1 MRGAAHEVNA
11 HHAVV
16 VVHGVEVLS
25 IGEAG
30 LRQAVRPVESMRE
43 AVDADRIHGAVDVE
57 QRRAAVPGTSD
68 IGGPAELVFKV
79 RPGIVDH
86 VAVAV
91 GLDLGKLAAVGM
103 VAVVGEADDIA
114 HHLGIGRRAG
124 GHVHHGGVAALGE
137 QVDAGIVPIPAGL
150 DHPVDRSKVRY
161 GDGAAA
167 RSSVTAAGP
176 ARTAAAQHLRCQHG
190 PGFDAAVSIHGDFG
204 LALIVT
210 HRAFRA
216 GAVGT
221 VQIAGIVAQR
231 TEGHLQRIHAH
242 IAHQSQLPLKRGAQ
256 CAGPEGL
263 DISGQLVAAENTAL
277 DVAVNG
283 VEALVVVIEG
293 TVFHPAH
300 IVGGGVDH
308 LQHRSRRHRNAAGR
322 GHGLGGEEQGVGRQ
336 AHKGL
341 VRAGHHA
348 GAAARPAAGAAAD
361 AGGRAVPADKAHQA
375 AGGADVVPGI
385 AARRRRLGQQVHHG
399 ALGQHGTGLVAVG
412 RVAHTGARHGDRHRA
427 DGRAGGVAGR
437 ADKGAHQPAGQAVV
451 ADLEPGHAA
460 SHVGFRVAEV
470 YALGHHRQTGRGGG
484 RALAQV
490 DARRGLERTAGRRRT
505 AVTGTSAAGTSTA
518 AGAAAAA

>member
-1 MRGAAHEVNA
+1 
-11 HHAVV
+11 
-16 VVHGVEVLS
+16 
-25 IGEAG
+25 
-30 LRQAVRPVESMRE
+30 
-43 AVDADRIHGAVDVE
+43 
-57 QRRAAVPGTSD
+57 
-68 IGGPAELVFKV
+68 
-79 RPGIVDH
+79 
-86 VAVAV
+86 
-91 GLDLGKLAAVGM
+91 M

-114 HHLGIGRRAG
+114 HHLGIGRRGGHAVRMPGTGPAVDAEHLAG
-124 GHVHHGGVAALGE
+124 GYVHHGGVAALGE

-150 DHPVDRSKVRY
+150 DHLINRSKVRY

-167 RSSVTAAGP
+167 RSSDTAAGP

-190 PGFDAAVSIHGDFG
+190 PGFDAAVSIHRDFG

-263 DISGQLVAAENTAL
+263 DISGQLIAAENAAL

-399 ALGQHGTGLVAVG
+399 ALGQHGTGLVAIG